1 MKKRNIELLA
11 PFCLS
16 AKAIK
21 KTGTK
26 IIKRD
31 NVKKIHKSVEL
42 LAPAGSLS
50 KMRYALHYGA
60 DAVYAGVPDFSLRAR
75 INDFDFAGL
84 KKGVEYAHKMGKK
97 FYVTLNIYAHN
108 VHLKKL
114 EGHLKKLKN
123 IQIDGIILSDP
134 GILMSVKK
142 YLPKVEI
149 HLSTQ
154 ANATNWQA
162 VKFWATQG
170 VNRVVLARE
179 VTLKEIKEIKK
190 NVPEMELEYFV
201 HGAMCMSYS
210 GRCILSKWMS
220 NKSANLGD
228 CSQPCRWMYR
238 DKFEIPNTKF
248 ETPCLPAGRN
258 SKLKKDSK
266 LKNQNT
272 KIVEDGIIEMTVVDN
287 RGEFEVDLEE
297 DRQGT
302 YFFNSKDLNL
312 LNYLKDLMEAGVDSF
327 KIEGRNK
334 SVYYLATVVRAYRN
348 VSDAIL
354 GKDKNLKK
362 IIKQEQINLSDLVHR
377 GYTTGFLLGTEP
389 EHNFKNSHNQSEF
402 EFVGEIIRH
411 KVWNIKH
418 GSKEGNGDSELF
430 EVRVHNAIY
439 NTDEVEMVEKE
450 GNYPVKILKM
460 LDDQMK
466 EVQSAHGGHGK
477 NYYFAFDK
485 AEIEEM
491 TLLRKKVKNC

>member
-1 MKKRNIELLA
+1 MKKRNI
-11 PFCLS
+11 
-16 AKAIK
+16 
-21 KTGTK
+21 
-26 IIKRD
+26 
-31 NVKKIHKSVEL
+31 EL

-50 KMRYALHYGA
+50 KMKYALHYGA

-75 INDFDFAGL
+75 INEFDFAGL
-84 KKGVEYAHKMGKK
+84 KKGVELAHSLGKK

-123 IQIDGIILSDP
+123 IEIDGIILSDP
-134 GILMSVKK
+134 GVLMLVKK

-162 VKFWATQG
+162 VKFWETQG
-170 VNRVVLARE
+170 VSRVVLARE
-179 VTLKEIKEIKK
+179 VTLAEIKEIKK
-190 NVPEMELEYFV
+190 NVPKMELEYFV

-210 GRCILSKWMS
+210 GRCMLSKWMS

-228 CSQPCRWMYR
+228 CSQPCRWEYTR
-238 DKFEIPNTKF
+238 NFQFPISNF
-248 ETPCLPAGRN
+248 QTPCLPAGKN
-258 SKLKKDSK
+258 SK

-272 KIVEDGIIEMTVVDN
+272 KNEIKEMTVVDK
-287 RGEFEVDLEE
+287 RGEFEIDLEE

-312 LNYLKDLMEAGVDSF
+312 LSYLDELVKAGVDSF

-348 VSDAIL
+348 VSNAISS
-354 GKDKNLKK
+354 KDKNLKK
-362 IIKQEQINLSDLVHR
+362 IIKKEQKNLGDLVHR

-389 EHNFKNSHNQSEF
+389 EHNFANSHNKSEF
-402 EFVGEIIRH
+402 EFVGEVVGH
-411 KVWNIKH
+411 GTWNMKH
-418 GSKEGNGDSELF
+418 ETKKTKGKNTKNASLL
-430 EVRVHNAIY
+430 EVKVHNAIY
-439 NTDEVEMVEKE
+439 STDEIEIVGRE

-460 LDDQMK
+460 LDDQIK
-466 EVQSAHGGHGK
+466 EVTSAHGGHGK
-477 NYYFAFDK
+477 NYYFLFDK
-485 AEIEEM
+485 ENISEM
-491 TLLRKKVKNC
+491 DLLRKKIVSL